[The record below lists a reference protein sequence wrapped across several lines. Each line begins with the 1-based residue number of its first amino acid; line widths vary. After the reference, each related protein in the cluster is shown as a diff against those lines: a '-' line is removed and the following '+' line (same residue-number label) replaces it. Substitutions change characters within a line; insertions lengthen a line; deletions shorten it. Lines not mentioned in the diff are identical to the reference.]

1 VTDLNRLILEVK
13 ILRVNQTPSNTG
25 RNLYIPATGKSVETI
40 AGQKGER
47 LQSIQL

>member
-13 ILRVNQTPSNTG
+13 ILRANQTPSNTG
-25 RNLYIPATGKSVETI
+25 RNLYIPAMGKSVETI